1 MDDMIRKSDYSEKEA
16 AMDSAIIALDSYIH
30 LGLAYIEENINS
42 KESVHLT
49 LLLEKM
55 KDEINKLRPYFEVID
70 YVGEEN

>member
-1 MDDMIRKSDYSEKEA
+1 MDDMIKKSDYTEKEA
-16 AMDSAIIALDSYIH
+16 AMDSAIVALDSYIH

-55 KDEINKLRPYFEVID
+55 RDEINKLRPYFDVID
-70 YVGEEN
+70 YVDEEN